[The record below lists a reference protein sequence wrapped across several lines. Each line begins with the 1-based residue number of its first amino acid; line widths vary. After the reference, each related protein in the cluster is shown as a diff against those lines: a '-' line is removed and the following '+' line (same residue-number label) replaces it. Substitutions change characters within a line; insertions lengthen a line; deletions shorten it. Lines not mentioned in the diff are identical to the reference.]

1 MNDATEELL
10 KEIEERL
17 DTLLAGGFP
26 APFEAAED
34 SPFCGVACKLNK
46 LTEQLSEVAQ
56 LSAELAQGN
65 LGGSIPPRQN
75 MLAASG
81 KQLQSMLN
89 VITFNVK
96 ELLKGRV
103 VSKLEGEGNELF
115 AAFNELVDKVS
126 QASLGSGQDDFAMS
140 DPSAMNSWRYHQ
152 ILTAVN
158 MLDIQIIEVDDTGKV
173 VYTNPPARKMLNG
186 MTHLGTGF
194 IKENT
199 EPLIAHFCHYS
210 SPDMSF
216 PVVREIIDE
225 ENARWFRATSDT
237 FTLPNGQVFF
247 LHVADDI
254 TDWKLTEEKLSL
266 SANFDSLTGTL
277 NRRAGLNMLKMLHES
292 NSEEPN
298 CIAFIDVDGLK
309 AVNDSYGHA
318 EGDNYLRIVANTL
331 TSSVRSSESVIR
343 YGGDEF
349 FILFKNCTLENS
361 RKVIMRMVEK
371 LDALNHKK
379 LKPYNMSFSYG
390 VEVFGDDNKGSPEQL
405 LHSADSKMYRQ
416 KAEKKRKLR

>member
-1 MNDATEELL
+1 MNDATEALL

-17 DTLLAGGFP
+17 DTLLAGDFP
-26 APFEAAED
+26 ASMEVAED
-34 SPFCGVACKLNK
+34 SSFFGVASKLNQ
-46 LTEQLSEVAQ
+46 LIVQLSEVAQ
-56 LSAELAQGN
+56 LSSELAQGK

-89 VITFNVK
+89 VITWNVK
-96 ELLKGRV
+96 ELLKGKI
-103 VSKLEGEGNELF
+103 VSKMEGEGNELY
-115 AAFNELVDKVS
+115 ASFNELVDKVS
-126 QASLGSGQDDFAMS
+126 QASLGSGEDDFAMS
-140 DPSAMNSWRYHQ
+140 DPMAMNSWRYHQ

-158 MLDIQIIEVDDTGKV
+158 MLDIQVIEVDDTGKV
-173 VYTNPPARKMLNG
+173 VYTNTPAKKTLNG
-186 MTHLGTGF
+186 MTRLGPGF
-194 IKENT
+194 IRDDT
-199 EPLIAHFCHYS
+199 EPLVAHFCHYS

-237 FTLPNGQVFF
+237 FTLPNGQIFF

-277 NRRAGLNMLKMLHES
+277 NRRAGLNMLKLMHES
-292 NSEEPN
+292 KSEEPN

-331 TSSVRSSESVIR
+331 TTSVRSSESVIR

-349 FILFKNCTLENS
+349 FILFKNCTLENA
-361 RKVIMRMVEK
+361 RRVIMRMVEK
-371 LDALNHKK
+371 LEALNHKK

-390 VEVFGDDNKGSPEQL
+390 VEVFGDDNVDSPEEL

-416 KAEKKRKLR
+416 KADKKRGLR